1 MLEKLKD
8 KNIPL
13 GTPSYAITWE
23 QEIQWK
29 LILVEI
35 LNRNLL
41 PNKSTKKEINIL
53 PYELCKLEKV
63 LPQWKTKFNTKTSN
77 KVIVKWNKEAVENL
91 VKDIE

>member
-1 MLEKLKD
+1 MSEKLKD

-13 GTPSYAITWE
+13 RTPSYAITLK

-41 PNKSTKKEINIL
+41 PNKCTKKEINIL

-63 LPQWKTKFNTKTSN
+63 MP
-77 KVIVKWNKEAVENL
+77 
-91 VKDIE
+91 